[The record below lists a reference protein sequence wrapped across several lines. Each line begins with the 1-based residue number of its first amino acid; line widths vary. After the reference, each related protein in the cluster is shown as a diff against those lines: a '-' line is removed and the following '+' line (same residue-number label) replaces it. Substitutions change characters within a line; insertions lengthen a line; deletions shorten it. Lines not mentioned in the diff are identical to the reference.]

1 MWIPIE
7 IYPTDRAD
15 ELLSLRGVNVVN
27 DKAICTNSL
36 WNYSHRQLTSAS
48 V

>member
-7 IYPTDRAD
+7 IYLTGRAD

-27 DKAICTNSL
+27 DEAI
-36 WNYSHRQLTSAS
+36 
-48 V
+48 